1 MKKDTTQITE
11 VKVIANKLPRTVKS
25 ILLESGICPDDFKA
39 DRYLKVGAVIID
51 RNSAH
56 PGMTVTLE
64 KGTPV
69 LLSIYEDRYR
79 LTPVTATEML
89 ETNNDPDKRWSE
101 DAINTSWN
109 QK

>member
-11 VKVIANKLPRTVKS
+11 VKVVANKLPKTVKS

-39 DRYLKVGAVIID
+39 DQYLKVGAVIVG
-51 RNSAH
+51 RVSAH

-64 KGTPV
+64 KGSPI
-69 LLSIYEDRYR
+69 LLSIYEDRYQ
-79 LTPVTATEML
+79 LNPVTEAEML
-89 ETNNDPDKRWSE
+89 ETNNDPNSRWSE
-101 DAINTSWN
+101 DAINTSWQ